1 MKSQILKIAGCKTDK
16 EFYAK
21 YPTEES
27 FFSKHP
33 EAKQFMQLG
42 GSNAGQTTTTTKH
55 TLADLKDNGFN
66 RTLLDINGLSYP
78 NGYLNALPDQGFF
91 GKIKGIAG
99 GASALAGATLGYS
112 KLFNNKEYSTTTGGS
127 NTLPNSLDYKKQI
140 EDPYKNLIP
149 SDYNV
154 TPNATMPGYNP
165 NTAPQ
170 DNGNMINTPILDNN
184 QFQNNP
190 YGNGFKPQIDPYTGL
205 PQKQE
210 GGEQEICMPLPHGG
224 TTCDP
229 VFPKKLSKI
238 ELNDIQEYYA
248 KKQYEKYGKV
258 LLTDKANNTTYIG
271 GKRGNDWDLEKFEVL
286 TGVAGTNPSDE
297 IKNREATMADL
308 EKNPKLRVTPVGTF
322 PLEYHNDIYG
332 MPGYWMLGSESG
344 DKYSPGV
351 AAIHQTYKGPD
362 DLYRDKLYNNG
373 NNEDNYRSFGC
384 INCQKPNMQKIID
397 FVGRNKNNEMAS
409 VVIDSRLN
417 PKDIYKYSAV
427 NSRKNGAIRV
437 DDFFTHRLQS
447 RDISPLDIEKQKQE
461 QAPFVNIKSKEDKL
475 YDKLSSKLKFQD
487 GGGYNNFNFPQ
498 SSSPSLY
505 DNKELYNRP
514 QSYEDLYKQGVVT
527 NKNEYYNYLIKY
539 LYDTKYEALKSN
551 PDLSKF
557 TKTNDDMNPFAN
569 TFNAW

>member
-1 MKSQILKIAGCKTDK
+1 MKNQILKIAGCKTDQ

-170 DNGNMINTPILDNN
+170 DNGNMINTPIVDNN

-190 YGNGFKPQIDPYTGL
+190 YGNGFKQSFQPGGEFNPYLEGNWTDYRNNLNKQLTYPNYNLPHYPIIDDRINNDNADIDFSKQLEGVQEDPNAKAIAAYYAAKGMKQQNTAPSTNPINTNNPSNTYTRKDVTHGDRIGEIAALNSVMGL
-205 PQKQE
+205 GMANNVLGTTQLEREYRRKLKELGNTDARYMSNNPTNPFGDYTTNVGPGGNFRLSSTTPIQDYTSFEE
-210 GGEQEICMPLPHGG
+210 GGEYEMTEEQI
-224 TTCDP
+224 
-229 VFPKKLSKI
+229 
-238 ELNDIQEYYA
+238 
-248 KKQYEKYGKV
+248 KQYLEEGGEIE
-258 LLTDKANNTTYIG
+258 YI
-271 GKRGNDWDLEKFEVL
+271 D
-286 TGVAGTNPSDE
+286 
-297 IKNREATMADL
+297 
-308 EKNPKLRVTPVGTF
+308 
-322 PLEYHNDIYG
+322 
-332 MPGYWMLGSESG
+332 
-344 DKYSPGV
+344 
-351 AAIHQTYKGPD
+351 
-362 DLYRDKLYNNG
+362 
-373 NNEDNYRSFGC
+373 
-384 INCQKPNMQKIID
+384 
-397 FVGRNKNNEMAS
+397 
-409 VVIDSRLN
+409 
-417 PKDIYKYSAV
+417 
-427 NSRKNGAIRV
+427 
-437 DDFFTHRLQS
+437 
-447 RDISPLDIEKQKQE
+447 
-461 QAPFVNIKSKEDKL
+461 
-475 YDKLSSKLKFQD
+475 
-487 GGGYNNFNFPQ
+487 
-498 SSSPSLY
+498 
-505 DNKELYNRP
+505 
-514 QSYEDLYKQGVVT
+514 
-527 NKNEYYNYLIKY
+527 
-539 LYDTKYEALKSN
+539 
-551 PDLSKF
+551 
-557 TKTNDDMNPFAN
+557 
-569 TFNAW
+569 